1 MKKRFPPRLPLEVS
15 SLIQK
20 TSICYRV
27 RVWCRLEVEMWN
39 HFRRDAY
46 HDIRT
51 ADEAARKSNETKEPE
66 VHIMGCFC
74 NIFENDTLI
83 WIIVIILLLSIL
95 NCSCCG

>member
-1 MKKRFPPRLPLEVS
+1 MISERWTKPLG
-15 SLIQK
+15 
-20 TSICYRV
+20 
-27 RVWCRLEVEMWN
+27 
-39 HFRRDAY
+39 
-46 HDIRT
+46 
-51 ADEAARKSNETKEPE
+51 KSNEMKEPE

>member
-1 MKKRFPPRLPLEVS
+1 MVQIGS
-15 SLIQK
+15 
-20 TSICYRV
+20 
-27 RVWCRLEVEMWN
+27 EMWN
-39 HFRRDAY
+39 HLGRDAY

-83 WIIVIILLLSIL
+83 WIIVIILLLAIL